1 MIERTMMNTQIAW
14 LKTLKRTP
22 SPFDIYKTGSLTN
35 SAGAREY
42 IEKQCAP
49 KTDGSEKNKHK
60 SQK

>member
-1 MIERTMMNTQIAW
+1 MMNTQIAW